1 MVKLEDCRRY
11 FQYIADDKSQ
21 LSSSVIKVFRE
32 KYPLRS
38 NPDLEELATGEAECY
53 IHTDVRFGLR
63 ESLWEK
69 VGKAYI
75 HDNFDAKF
83 IVEPHDG
90 LDSMWTVWIINGPRM
105 KHNELPKEFWN
116 AEQGYVIPAE
126 DALYR
131 IEQGKHYGYWDDPTN
146 PHYPFRDIKK

>member
-1 MVKLEDCRRY
+1 MAYRFFYENNALTPHL
-11 FQYIADDKSQ
+11 KSRIIWKKRN
-21 LSSSVIKVFRE
+21 SKFVSWE

-90 LDSMWTVWIINGPRM
+90 LDSMWTAMI
-105 KHNELPKEFWN
+105 
-116 AEQGYVIPAE
+116 
-126 DALYR
+126 
-131 IEQGKHYGYWDDPTN
+131 T
-146 PHYPFRDIKK
+146 